1 MKIGFVGL
9 GKMGGNMVQNLLE
22 KGHYAVVYDQV
33 ASRTQDLISV
43 GAEGASSLQEL
54 TNFLKPPKVIWL
66 MVPAGPP
73 VDSVIDDLAPQLKQG
88 DIVIDGGNSFYK
100 DSIRRAHYLK
110 EKGIHF
116 LDIGTSGGLE
126 GARHGASLTIGG
138 KKAAF
143 EWLIPLFEALSAPN
157 GYSYVGESGAG
168 HFTKMVHNGIEYA
181 MLEAYGEGL
190 ELLASAPFKID
201 TIPAISAWVN
211 GGVIRSWILELA
223 ERAIRSDPELKKAS
237 PAVGGGETGEWTVE
251 TSIERKVPVPVIYT
265 ALAMRYR
272 SRETDSLTARLVS
285 ALRHEFGGHK

>member
-22 KGHYAVVYDQV
+22 KGHNAVVYDQL
-33 ASRTQDLISV
+33 ASQVEDLVSI
-43 GAEGASSLQEL
+43 GATGSSSLEEL
-54 TNFLKPPKVIWL
+54 TKLLKPPRIIWL
-66 MVPAGPP
+66 MVPAGPI
-73 VDSVIDDLAPQLKQG
+73 VDSVIEGLSPGLGQD
-88 DIVIDGGNSFYK
+88 DIVVDGGNSFYK
-100 DSIRRAHYLK
+100 DSVRRADLLK
-110 EKGIHF
+110 QRNIHF
-116 LDIGTSGGLE
+116 LDVGTSGGLE

-138 KKAAF
+138 EKAVF
-143 EWLIPLFEALSAPN
+143 ERLIPLFEALSAPS

-190 ELLASAPFKID
+190 ELLSAAPFDID
-201 TIPAISAWVN
+201 IPPAIRAWVN

-223 ERAIRSDPELKKAS
+223 ERALQSDPALKTAS
-237 PAVGGGETGEWTVE
+237 PSVGGGETGEWTIE
-251 TSIERKVPVPVIYT
+251 ASIEQKVPLPVIYT

-272 SRETDSLTARLVS
+272 SRETAPLATRLIS